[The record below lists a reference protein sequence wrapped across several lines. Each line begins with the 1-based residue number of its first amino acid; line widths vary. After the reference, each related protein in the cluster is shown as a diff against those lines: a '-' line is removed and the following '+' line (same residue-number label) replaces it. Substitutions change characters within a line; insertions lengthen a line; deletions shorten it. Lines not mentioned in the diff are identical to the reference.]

1 MPATP
6 KNDGAALKDDADIQ
20 LRLEV
25 YDALAKSLGADT
37 VAAQADLHGIGRQHM
52 SEIRNRKKRPSLRLA
67 IRMAADLGTTV
78 EALIERRSS

>member
-6 KNDGAALKDDADIQ
+6 NSDGAAPKDDADIR

-25 YDALAKSLGADT
+25 YDALAKSKGADT
-37 VAAQADLHGIGRQHM
+37 IVAQAALHGVGRQHM
-52 SEIRNRKKRPSLRLA
+52 SEIRGHKKRPSLRLA

-78 EALIERRSS
+78 EALFERTAA